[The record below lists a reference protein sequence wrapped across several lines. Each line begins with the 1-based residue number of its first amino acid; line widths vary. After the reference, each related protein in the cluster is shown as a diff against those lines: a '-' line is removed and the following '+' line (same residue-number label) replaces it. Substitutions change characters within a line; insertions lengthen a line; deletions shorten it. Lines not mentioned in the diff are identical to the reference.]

1 MPLSFVNSDRYVM
14 KKHII
19 GKILANNGSTRLQT
33 AWRFLKDVP
42 RKTLIAV

>member
-1 MPLSFVNSDRYVM
+1 MLVSFVNPHRYVT
-14 KKHII
+14 KKHTI
-19 GKILANNGSTRLQT
+19 GKILANNGSTRPQT